1 MKKLKN
7 LTFACLLILGLAA
20 CADDD
25 KSSNNPPVTDNSET
39 VTLEFTGE
47 IGKENVNTITFTNPH
62 AVEANLDARIYQYTT
77 DGTVVFDTVNTTCD
91 NFINANG
98 RYEVNSKL
106 AAGASCE
113 IKYTY
118 KPTELNTK
126 LLWID
131 ADYNQ
136 AFETVCPT
144 PDTVP
149 TFEQLMNTNKYVQM
163 RVFNYAVNSNGEK
176 SPSIINVDMGT
187 APYNL
192 DSQITTDLEPQTFQI
207 TFAKDEVYQMI
218 RSNSYHLQTD
228 NVNCTIEGNTLTALT
243 NEACTI
249 TVKKNTEGTLYD
261 GSQLII
267 FSPNDNTKPYYNI
280 LMEVDSDIRYE
291 KISYNFTPSYTTDY
305 PMEDNELYVGILENG
320 ASISKYTIDGTD
332 KAKFKVVPTKYNGC
346 TVLADTITIPAGQTS
361 CYYTVELADVSQEGD
376 FTATLDIGTNQY
388 GISGTV
394 DSIAS
399 RLANIC
405 KVTK

>member
-25 KSSNNPPVTDNSET
+25 NETPNNLPPTNEIIT
-39 VTLEFTGE
+39 ENQEFTAKIGE
-47 IGKENVNTITFTNPH
+47 QAKNTITFTNPFNMTTYLH
-62 AVEANLDARIYQYTT
+62 VEFNDYSNGEIQIDKSATKCGFSSNGQIIQHDLQIGKSCDLVYNYTPTKLD
-77 DGTVVFDTVNTTCD
+77 
-91 NFINANG
+91 
-98 RYEVNSKL
+98 
-106 AAGASCE
+106 
-113 IKYTY
+113 
-118 KPTELNTK
+118 TK
-126 LLWID
+126 LLQLEIEYLGD
-131 ADYNQ
+131 EKS
-136 AFETVCPT
+136 FCPT
-144 PDTVP
+144 QDTIP
-149 TFEQLMNTNKYVQM
+149 TYEQMLARQKEIIKNIYIYSEDN
-163 RVFNYAVNSNGEK
+163 NGNK
-176 SPSIINVDMGT
+176 SPNIINVDMGT

-207 TFAKDEVYQMI
+207 TFAKDDVYQMI

-249 TVKKNTEGTLYD
+249 TVKKNTEGTLYN

-305 PMEDNELYVGILENG
+305 PMEDNELYVGVLENG